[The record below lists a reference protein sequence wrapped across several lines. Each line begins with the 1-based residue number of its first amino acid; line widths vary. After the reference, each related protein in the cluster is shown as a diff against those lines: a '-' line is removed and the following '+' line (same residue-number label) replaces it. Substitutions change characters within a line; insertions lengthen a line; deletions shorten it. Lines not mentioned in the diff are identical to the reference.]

1 MDPYDRMKQASRWMW
16 GLGDYREVARH
27 LQPHAEALAATVDI
41 QPGMDVLDV
50 AAGNGNFAIAAAE
63 RGAHVTASD
72 LTPKMIELGRART
85 EAAGLQ
91 IDWQEADAEELPF
104 AADRFDAVAS
114 VFGAMFTARPERVA
128 AELFRVVKPGGLVA
142 MANYSNA
149 GFLGSFSELLVKF
162 SLAPPGGIEFPSSF
176 AWGDPQEV
184 RRRFDGKA
192 SSLRLERRTVRFSFP
207 SPEEGFSFWER
218 TNPPLMARKTMLP
231 PDRYQQV
238 RAEGA
243 SLMWTMNG
251 ANDGSLILDSDYL
264 SVLARKALSY
274 TSIHQSATTKKG

>member
-1 MDPYDRMKQASRWMW
+1 VDPYDRMKQASRWMW

-27 LQPHAEALAATVDI
+27 LQPHAEALAAAAEI

-50 AAGNGNFAIAAAE
+50 AAGNGNFAIAAAQ
-63 RGAHVTASD
+63 RGARVTASD

-85 EAAGLQ
+85 EAEG
-91 IDWQEADAEELPF
+91 IEIEWEEADAEELPF
-104 AADRFDAVAS
+104 AADRFDVVAS
-114 VFGAMFTARPERVA
+114 VFGAMFASRPDRVA
-128 AELFRVVKPGGLVA
+128 AELFRVVKLGGLVA
-142 MANYSNA
+142 MANYSKV

-162 SLAPPGGIEFPSSF
+162 SLAPPGGIEFPSPF

-192 SSLRLERRTVRFSFP
+192 ASLRFEPRTVRFTFP
-207 SPEEGFSFWER
+207 TPEEGFSFWER
-218 TNPPLMARKTMLP
+218 TNPPLIALKTMLP

-243 SLMWTMNG
+243 GLMRTMNR
-251 ANDGSLILDSDYL
+251 ANDGSLVLDSEYL
-264 SVLARKALSY
+264 SVLARKAVSY
-274 TSIHQSATTKKG
+274 TSTHQSATTKKG